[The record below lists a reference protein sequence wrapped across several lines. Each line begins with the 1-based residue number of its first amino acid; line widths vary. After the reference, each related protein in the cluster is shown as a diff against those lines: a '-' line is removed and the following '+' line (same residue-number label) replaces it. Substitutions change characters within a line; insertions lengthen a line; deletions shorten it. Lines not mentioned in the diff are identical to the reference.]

1 MIHGRKYEKAAI
13 QDFTKITG
21 NCVEPSG
28 LFISAQYPFLAASP
42 DGLVADSHLV
52 EVKCPLRGF
61 RKPVSANSAFPF
73 LYCEQSDNSLHL
85 KRDSKYYLQ
94 IQGQLGIT
102 GRRCCYFVVY
112 TGVDCFFEDINFD
125 KNYWTVCMVPR
136 LKLFYEKHYRPYI
149 VSTM

>member
-1 MIHGRKYEKAAI
+1 MLMLCQSIASPAILNSPAVIHGRKYEKAAI

-21 NCVEPSG
+21 NCVAPSG
-28 LFISAQYPFLAASP
+28 LFISAQYPFWLHRQM
-42 DGLVADSHLV
+42 DWWLTVILLI
-52 EVKCPLRGF
+52 KCPLRGF

-73 LYCEQSDNSLHL
+73 LCCGQSDNSLHL

-112 TGVDCFFEDINFD
+112 TGVDCFFEEINFD
-125 KNYWTVCMVPR
+125 KNYWTVCMVP
-136 LKLFYEKHYRPYI
+136 
-149 VSTM
+149 